1 MPKKNK
7 GPRVS
12 GQPQSQRQLRV
23 GELVRKAL
31 IESLTRGVIY
41 DPIIEDAQPTISE
54 VRASPDLKRA
64 TVYVAPLGGG
74 DPSALLKALNNKGG
88 QLRSEVGRKVNLR
101 YTPALSF
108 VADDS
113 FDRASDLNSLIHS
126 PDVARDLQ
134 DEAEEADDEA
144 GA

>member
-1 MPKKNK
+1 MPKRQK

-31 IESLTRGVIY
+31 IESLARGVIY

-64 TVYVAPLGGG
+64 TVYVSPLGGG
-74 DPSALLKALNNKGG
+74 DPSALLKALKNRAGL
-88 QLRSEVGRKVNLR
+88 LRAEVSRKVNLR
-101 YTPALSF
+101 VTPALSF

-113 FDRASDLNSLIHS
+113 FDRASDLNELIHS

-134 DEAEEADDEA
+134 KAIDDEGDA
-144 GA
+144 